1 MQAKI
6 KVTKVAF
13 QFVNVSLCDM
23 DIWHLSREI
32 RAFFFVCVFF
42 FSPYHSWVP
51 LQLGL
56 PQICPAVGWGSH
68 RWRQPERC
76 RTRRT
81 AWAGQPATAARSHS
95 LMRWNPVAWRGMHTH
110 AHRGRWACRKRA
122 KGTLLL
128 GFTLC
133 LQRLIQMMCLPS
145 VTCCYCVINYTLRHS
160 AEKTW
165 SKRTF

>member
-1 MQAKI
+1 M
-6 KVTKVAF
+6 
-13 QFVNVSLCDM
+13 N
-23 DIWHLSREI
+23 IWHLSREI
-32 RAFFFVCVFF
+32 GGFFVCFF
-42 FSPYHSWVP
+42 SSPYHSWVP

-122 KGTLLL
+122 KGTLHSLL
-128 GFTLC
+128 TALNSSVVLAPSYVLLLC
-133 LQRLIQMMCLPS
+133 YKLHLTIQCRKNMNKTYLLNIRIS
-145 VTCCYCVINYTLRHS
+145 VLCTCVHLWN
-160 AEKTW
+160 
-165 SKRTF
+165 